1 METHRYEVRQIS
13 KRIKSFYEARK
24 PFHVYHGST
33 NSLRAEDNP
42 KAVVNTSA
50 LSNILD
56 VNRQGK
62 YAMVEPN
69 VSMDQL
75 VKETQRFGLIPSVV
89 PAFPGLTVGGVF
101 SGTVAGSSSF
111 KYGFFDRIV
120 TWIEVV
126 LADGRITRASTT
138 RSPELLS
145 GLAGT
150 LGTLGIAT
158 LFQIKL
164 ITVKPYVNITYIQV
178 KTTQEALDTLERCG
192 QDHANDFVEGFI
204 FGPDS
209 LTFGV
214 IAVGRMSATKEFRK
228 QRFSRRCDPWFYLHA
243 LKAGPCTESV
253 PMTDYL
259 FRYDRGSFCMGRYCF
274 GRIPFNKITRWL
286 TDSAT
291 RSQKLAQTIRS
302 LNWSQHFIIQ
312 DLVVPTGTASL
323 LLGHLEDSLAI
334 YPLRLCPIRTAIPA
348 IMRPN
353 PRRADLH
360 LGIGIRGH
368 TDDSILDSGTF
379 RERIRSIETVVRE
392 LGGLKWLYS
401 KSFYTEEEFWTIY
414 PREKYEALRVKCN
427 AQYLLNFHEKTH
439 KNNGRR
445 KKHRPEGFWSH
456 IFDRTSVLAQARKE
470 EQR

>member
-13 KRIKSFYEARK
+13 KRIKSFYEARQ

-33 NSLRAEDNP
+33 NSLRPVHNP

-56 VNRQGK
+56 VNRQCK

-69 VSMDQL
+69 VSMGQL
-75 VKETQRFGLIPSVV
+75 VKETQRFGLIPPVV

-111 KYGFFDRIV
+111 KYGFFDRAV

-138 RSPELLS
+138 RSPDLLS

-158 LFQIKL
+158 LFQIRL
-164 ITVKPYVNITYIQV
+164 VTAKPYVNITYIPV
-178 KTTQEALDTLERCG
+178 KSTQEALGTLEIYG
-192 QDHANDFVEGFI
+192 QDRETDFVEGFV

-209 LTFGV
+209 STFGV
-214 IAVGRMSATKEFRK
+214 IAIGNMSATKEFRK
-228 QRFSRRCDPWFYLHA
+228 RQFSRRCDPWFYLHA
-243 LKAGPCTESV
+243 LQVGPCTESV

-259 FRYDRGSFCMGRYCF
+259 FRYDRGSFCMGSYCF
-274 GRIPFNKITRWL
+274 GRIQFNKVTRWL

-291 RSQKLAQTIRS
+291 RSQNLERTIQS
-302 LNWSQHFIIQ
+302 LDWSQHFVIQ
-312 DLVVPTGTASL
+312 DLAVPTETASL
-323 LLGHLEDSLAI
+323 LLGHLEDHFGI
-334 YPLRLCPIRTAIPA
+334 YPLRLCPIRTAVPV

-353 PRRADLH
+353 PRNSDLQM
-360 LGIGIRGH
+360 GIGIRGF
-368 TDDSILDSGTF
+368 TDDSILDPRAF
-379 RERIRSIETVVRE
+379 KQKIRGIETLVRE

-401 KSFYTEEEFWTIY
+401 WSFYTEEEFWSVY
-414 PREKYEALRVKCN
+414 PRDKYEALRVKCN
-427 AQYLLNFHEKTH
+427 AQYLLNVFEKTH
-439 KNNGRR
+439 KSNGQKKRR
-445 KKHRPEGFWSH
+445 PKGFWSH
-456 IFDRTSVLAQARKE
+456 VFNQTSVLAQARKDK
-470 EQR
+470 QR